1 MSPRILCQE
10 IERGF
15 YLLRVDD
22 KGVNYF
28 EGIWSIPERVT
39 YNAYLL
45 VGDDGAV
52 LFDGWK
58 ALYADDLIEV
68 IGGIMSPRDLTHV
81 IVHHVEPDH
90 SGSLPKVLEANGFR
104 AEVVA
109 HPMAKSMIE
118 SFYKISPRFRLV
130 RDGEEIAAVGERIML
145 IHTPWLHWPETMMSY
160 LAGRKILIPCDAFG
174 GYSIPRTIFDDD
186 DEIVQGY
193 LPSVRKYVAT
203 VIGFYRQHIIR
214 NIEKLQGLQ
223 LDISIVAP
231 AHGLVWRKNPR
242 LIIDYYRSLAE
253 GRPDDNKILVV
264 SGSMY
269 GLMEEAA
276 RIAVEEVERLGG
288 RAASYWFND
297 LQQPPFSEIIGDAI
311 DSRAIILAAP
321 TYEAGV
327 YPLIDNLV
335 NLIVKKIPPKPVLIL
350 GSYGWAGA
358 VARRLSEKLAAA
370 GFKIVEAIE
379 FKGSPT
385 EDDARR
391 IRDSVRKLLEQS

>member
-1 MSPRILCQE
+1 MSLRILCQE

-22 KGVNYF
+22 ERVNYF

-45 VGDDGAV
+45 VGGNGAV

-58 ALYADDLIEV
+58 TVYADDLIEV
-68 IGGIMSPRDLTHV
+68 IGGIVSPRDLTHV

-90 SGSLPKVLEANGFR
+90 SGSLPKLLEANGFR

-109 HPMAKSMIE
+109 HPMAKPMIE

-130 RDGEEIAAVGERIML
+130 RDGEEILAAGERIRL

-186 DEIVQGY
+186 DVVVREY

-214 NIEKLQGLQ
+214 NIEKLRDLQ
-223 LDISIVAP
+223 LDIGIIAP
-231 AHGLVWRKNPR
+231 AHGLVWGRNPR

-269 GLMEEAA
+269 GLIEEAA
-276 RIAVEEVERLGG
+276 RIVVEEVERLRG
-288 RAASYWFND
+288 RAAYYRFND
-297 LQQPPFSEIIGDAI
+297 LDQPPFSEIIGDAI

-335 NLIVKKIPPKPVLIL
+335 DLIVKKIPPKPVLIL

-358 VARRLSEKLAAA
+358 AARRLSEKLAAA

-379 FKGSPT
+379 FKGSPN

-391 IRDSVRKLLEQS
+391 IRDSVRKLLE

>member
-1 MSPRILCQE
+1 MSLRILCQE

-22 KGVNYF
+22 ERVNYF

-45 VGDDGAV
+45 VGGNGAV

-58 ALYADDLIEV
+58 TVYADDLIEV
-68 IGGIMSPRDLTHV
+68 IGGIVSPRDLTHV

-90 SGSLPKVLEANGFR
+90 SGSLPKLLEANGFR

-109 HPMAKSMIE
+109 HPMAKPMIE

-130 RDGEEIAAVGERIML
+130 RDGEEILAAGERIRL
-145 IHTPWLHWPETMMSY
+145 IHTPWLHWPETMTSY
-160 LAGRKILIPCDAFG
+160 LAGRKILISCDAFG

-186 DEIVQGY
+186 DVVVREY

-214 NIEKLQGLQ
+214 NIEKLRDLQ
-223 LDISIVAP
+223 LDIGIIAP
-231 AHGLVWRKNPR
+231 AHGLVWGRNPR

-276 RIAVEEVERLGG
+276 RIVVEEVERLRG
-288 RAASYWFND
+288 RAAYYRFND
-297 LQQPPFSEIIGDAI
+297 LEQPPFSEIIGDAI

-335 NLIVKKIPPKPVLIL
+335 DLIVKKIPPKPVLIL

-358 VARRLSEKLAAA
+358 AARRLSEKLAAA

-379 FKGSPT
+379 FKGSPN

-391 IRDSVRKLLEQS
+391 IRDSVRKLLE

>member
-1 MSPRILCQE
+1 MSLRILCQE

-22 KGVNYF
+22 ERVNYF
-28 EGIWSIPERVT
+28 EGIWSIPEGVT

-45 VGDDGAV
+45 VGGNGAV

-58 ALYADDLIEV
+58 TVYADDLIEV
-68 IGGIMSPRDLTHV
+68 IGGIVSPRDLTHV

-90 SGSLPKVLEANGFR
+90 SGSLPKLLEANGFR

-109 HPMAKSMIE
+109 HPMAKPMIE

-130 RDGEEIAAVGERIML
+130 RDGEEILAAGERIRL
-145 IHTPWLHWPETMMSY
+145 IHTPWLHWPETMTSY
-160 LAGRKILIPCDAFG
+160 LAGRKILISCDAFG

-186 DEIVQGY
+186 DVVVREY

-214 NIEKLQGLQ
+214 NIEKLRDLQ
-223 LDISIVAP
+223 LDIGIIAP
-231 AHGLVWRKNPR
+231 AHGLVWGRNPR

-276 RIAVEEVERLGG
+276 RIVVEEVERLRG
-288 RAASYWFND
+288 RAAYYRFND
-297 LQQPPFSEIIGDAI
+297 LEQPPFSEIIGDAI

-335 NLIVKKIPPKPVLIL
+335 DLIVKKIPPKPVLIL

-358 VARRLSEKLAAA
+358 AARRLSEKLAAA

-379 FKGSPT
+379 FKGSPN

-391 IRDSVRKLLEQS
+391 IRDSVRKLLE

>member
-1 MSPRILCQE
+1 MSLRILCQE

-22 KGVNYF
+22 ERVNYF
-28 EGIWSIPERVT
+28 EGIWSIPEGVT

-45 VGDDGAV
+45 VGGNGAV

-58 ALYADDLIEV
+58 TVYADDLIEV
-68 IGGIMSPRDLTHV
+68 IGGIVSPRDLTHV

-90 SGSLPKVLEANGFR
+90 SGSLPKLLEANGFR

-109 HPMAKSMIE
+109 HPMAKPMIE

-130 RDGEEIAAVGERIML
+130 RDGEEILAAGERIRL
-145 IHTPWLHWPETMMSY
+145 IHTPWLHWPETMTSY
-160 LAGRKILIPCDAFG
+160 LAGRKILISCDAFG

-186 DEIVQGY
+186 DVVVREY

-214 NIEKLQGLQ
+214 NIEKLRDLQ
-223 LDISIVAP
+223 LDIGIIAP
-231 AHGLVWRKNPR
+231 AHGLVWGRNPR

-276 RIAVEEVERLGG
+276 RIAVEEVERLRG
-288 RAASYWFND
+288 RAAYYRFND
-297 LQQPPFSEIIGDAI
+297 LEQPPFSEIIGDAI

-335 NLIVKKIPPKPVLIL
+335 DLIVKKIPPKPVLIL

-358 VARRLSEKLAAA
+358 AARRLSEKLAAA

-379 FKGSPT
+379 FKGSPN

-391 IRDSVRKLLEQS
+391 IRDSVRKLLE

>member
-1 MSPRILCQE
+1 MSLRILCQE

-22 KGVNYF
+22 ERVNYF

-45 VGDDGAV
+45 VGGNGAV

-58 ALYADDLIEV
+58 TVYADDLIEV
-68 IGGIMSPRDLTHV
+68 IGGIVSPRDLTHV

-90 SGSLPKVLEANGFR
+90 SGSLPKLLEANGFR

-109 HPMAKSMIE
+109 HPMAKPMIE

-130 RDGEEIAAVGERIML
+130 RDGEEISAAGERIRL

-186 DEIVQGY
+186 DVVVREY

-214 NIEKLQGLQ
+214 NIEKLRDLQ
-223 LDISIVAP
+223 LDIGIIAP
-231 AHGLVWRKNPR
+231 AHGLVWGRNPR

-276 RIAVEEVERLGG
+276 RIVVEEVERLRG
-288 RAASYWFND
+288 RAAYYRFND
-297 LQQPPFSEIIGDAI
+297 LEQPPFSEIIGDAI

-335 NLIVKKIPPKPVLIL
+335 DLIVKKIPPKPVLIL

-358 VARRLSEKLAAA
+358 AARRLSEKLAAA

-379 FKGSPT
+379 FKGSPN

-391 IRDSVRKLLEQS
+391 IRDSVRKLLE

>member
-1 MSPRILCQE
+1 MSLRILCQE

-22 KGVNYF
+22 ERVNYF
-28 EGIWSIPERVT
+28 EGIWSIPEGVT

-45 VGDDGAV
+45 VGGNGAV

-58 ALYADDLIEV
+58 TVYADDLIEV
-68 IGGIMSPRDLTHV
+68 IGGIVSPRDLTHV

-90 SGSLPKVLEANGFR
+90 SGSLPKLLEANGFR

-109 HPMAKSMIE
+109 HPMAKPMIE

-130 RDGEEIAAVGERIML
+130 RDGEEILAAGERIRL
-145 IHTPWLHWPETMMSY
+145 IHTPWLHWPETMTSY
-160 LAGRKILIPCDAFG
+160 LAGRKILISCDAFG

-186 DEIVQGY
+186 DVVVREY

-214 NIEKLQGLQ
+214 NIEKLRDLQ
-223 LDISIVAP
+223 LDIGIIAP
-231 AHGLVWRKNPR
+231 AHGLVWGRNPR
-242 LIIDYYRSLAE
+242 LIMDYYRSLAE

-269 GLMEEAA
+269 GLIEEAA
-276 RIAVEEVERLGG
+276 RIVVEEVERLRG
-288 RAASYWFND
+288 RAAYYRFND
-297 LQQPPFSEIIGDAI
+297 LEQPPFSEIIGDAI

-335 NLIVKKIPPKPVLIL
+335 DLIVKKIPPKPVLIL

-358 VARRLSEKLAAA
+358 AARRLSEKLAAA

-379 FKGSPT
+379 FKGSPN

-391 IRDSVRKLLEQS
+391 IRDSVRKLLE

>member
-1 MSPRILCQE
+1 MSLRILCQE

-22 KGVNYF
+22 ERVNYF

-45 VGDDGAV
+45 VGGNGAV

-58 ALYADDLIEV
+58 TVYADDLIEV
-68 IGGIMSPRDLTHV
+68 IGGIVSPRDLTHV

-90 SGSLPKVLEANGFR
+90 SGSLPKLLEANGFR

-109 HPMAKSMIE
+109 HPMAKPMIE

-130 RDGEEIAAVGERIML
+130 RDGEEILAAGERIRL
-145 IHTPWLHWPETMMSY
+145 IHTPWLHWPETMTSY
-160 LAGRKILIPCDAFG
+160 LAGRKILISCDAFG

-186 DEIVQGY
+186 DVVVREY

-214 NIEKLQGLQ
+214 NIEKLRDLQ
-223 LDISIVAP
+223 LDIGIIAP
-231 AHGLVWRKNPR
+231 AHGLVWGRNPR

-276 RIAVEEVERLGG
+276 RIVVEEVGRLRG
-288 RAASYWFND
+288 RAAYYRFND
-297 LQQPPFSEIIGDAI
+297 LEQPPFSEIIGDAI

-335 NLIVKKIPPKPVLIL
+335 DLIVKKIPPKPVLVL

-358 VARRLSEKLAAA
+358 AARRLSEKLAAA

-379 FKGSPT
+379 FKGSPN

-391 IRDSVRKLLEQS
+391 IRDSVRKLLE